1 MFNFNFNED
10 LLDQM
15 SNAVLAQVA
24 NIITDESIDY
34 VDRYNLVVS
43 IIEMFQ
49 DFQEQLN
56 DETSSNT
63 SETEYFMK
71 KNGM

>member
-24 NIITDESIDY
+24 NIISDESIDY

-43 IIEMFQ
+43 IIEMLE